1 MIYEANGIKFG
12 CATDKILPDPV
23 NGKAMG
29 PTHVASLILGQFEVT
44 DIRYAAYVVYF
55 LC

>member
-12 CATDKILPDPV
+12 CATDEIFPDPV

-29 PTHVASLILGQFEVT
+29 SAHVASIIFGQFEVT
-44 DIRYAAYVVYF
+44 YVCCAAYVAYF

>member
-1 MIYEANGIKFG
+1 MIYEANDVKVG

-29 PTHVASLILGQFEVT
+29 PAHVASIVFGQFEVT
-44 DIRYAAYVVYF
+44 DVCCAAYVTYF